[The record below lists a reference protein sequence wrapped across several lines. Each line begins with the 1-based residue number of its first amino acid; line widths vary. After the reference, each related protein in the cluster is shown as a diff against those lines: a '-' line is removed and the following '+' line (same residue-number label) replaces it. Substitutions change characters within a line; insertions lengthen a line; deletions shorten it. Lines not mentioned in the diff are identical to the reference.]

1 MEFSLP
7 VKTVK
12 TQSNFG
18 IIFDPVQIRLV
29 AGKNSSSVERKNVVF
44 LNKGGCLIVIITS
57 ELIFLSTFSI

>member
-1 MEFSLP
+1 MLKYNLMEFSLP

-29 AGKNSSSVERKNVVF
+29 AGETVRQSNVKMWYF
-44 LNKGGCLIVIITS
+44 LIREVV
-57 ELIFLSTFSI
+57 